1 MVTVKFEG
9 FFGEDN
15 GVDSWVKSEFV
26 KEFKTFN
33 DALDFANWMVEETD
47 KIVLS
52 VTDVEANYV
61 VQY

>member
-9 FFGEDN
+9 FFGLDN

-26 KEFKTFN
+26 RQFKTF
-33 DALDFANWMVEETD
+33 DEALEYANYMVEETD
-47 KIVLS
+47 KVVLS
-52 VTDVEANYV
+52 VTDVNNNYV